1 MVHNTFRDALRRQL
15 PGADNS
21 HKLLVTDQLYTAWNM
36 DEGDPI
42 QSKVPRLDD
51 NLSRGEFKS
60 DTVRLLSSIHH
71 VVDPKENFGIIN
83 HLLNT
88 F

>member
-1 MVHNTFRDALRRQL
+1 
-15 PGADNS
+15 
-21 HKLLVTDQLYTAWNM
+21 M

-51 NLSRGEFKS
+51 KLSRGEFKS

-88 F
+88 FINHWLSLQCDWFSKL

>member
-1 MVHNTFRDALRRQL
+1 M
-15 PGADNS
+15 
-21 HKLLVTDQLYTAWNM
+21 TDQLYTAWNM

-42 QSKVPRLDD
+42 QSKIPRLDD

-71 VVDPKENFGIIN
+71 VVDPKENFGIIKSFIKY
-83 HLLNT
+83 LLKSLVILAM
-88 F
+88 

>member
-1 MVHNTFRDALRRQL
+1 M
-15 PGADNS
+15 
-21 HKLLVTDQLYTAWNM
+21 NM

-71 VVDPKENFGIIN
+71 VVDPKENSGIIKS
-83 HLLNT
+83 
-88 F
+88 FIKI